1 MLFLLWRFLSRV
13 SFHVIPILHGVGCF
27 FFPVSS
33 FTFTSLIDAGCISA
47 LAFVDIGHFF
57 MWRFGFLLM
66 VDTREWCYLVTLNS
80 YG

>member
-1 MLFLLWRFLSRV
+1 
-13 SFHVIPILHGVGCF
+13 
-27 FFPVSS
+27 
-33 FTFTSLIDAGCISA
+33 
-47 LAFVDIGHFF
+47 VDIGHFF